1 MWKHFVLANENMA
14 SNWNTNRRVSSYAE
28 KVEDDSER
36 LKYYMVKNH
45 YMDTAAITTLMNGI
59 HSSSMS
65 TINAA
70 IDRAETS
77 KMAAETLL
85 GLLKN
90 EKKRKEALLETSKRE
105 EHSNLKQQQKRQ
117 RLQNLTERETPHYQP
132 WNLPTDDVDA
142 ME

>member
-1 MWKHFVLANENMA
+1 MA
-14 SNWNTNRRVSSYAE
+14 SNGNIKRRAMSYAE

-36 LKYYMVKNH
+36 LKH
-45 YMDTAAITTLMNGI
+45 YMMKNNYIDAAAITTLMNGL

-65 TINAA
+65 AINAA

-90 EKKRKEALLETSKRE
+90 EKKRKEALLETSKKE
-105 EHSNLKQQQKRQ
+105 EDSSLKQQQKRQ

-132 WNLPTDDVDA
+132 WSLLTGDDDA

>member
-1 MWKHFVLANENMA
+1 MT
-14 SNWNTNRRVSSYAE
+14 SNWNTKRRVASLAE

-36 LKYYMVKNH
+36 LKHYMMKNH
-45 YMDTAAITTLMNGI
+45 YMDAAAITTLMIGL

-65 TINAA
+65 AINAA

-85 GLLKN
+85 VLLKN
-90 EKKRKEALLETSKRE
+90 EKKRKEALLEASKKDE
-105 EHSNLKQQQKRQ
+105 DSSLKQQQKRQ

-132 WNLPTDDVDA
+132 WNLPTGDDDA